1 VTNSLFT
8 QFFPTIID
16 GIDYNAVNYITTGIN
31 SAMSLI
37 QVFLGKYREI
47 SQLSINATFLFC
59 LIKLI
64 FVICLSYRS

>member
-1 VTNSLFT
+1 MQL
-8 QFFPTIID
+8 
-16 GIDYNAVNYITTGIN
+16 TTSRRAGIN

-47 SQLSINATFLFC
+47 LQLSINTTFLFC

-64 FVICLSYRS
+64 FVIYRTDSNLLISCAQFAVLNIF